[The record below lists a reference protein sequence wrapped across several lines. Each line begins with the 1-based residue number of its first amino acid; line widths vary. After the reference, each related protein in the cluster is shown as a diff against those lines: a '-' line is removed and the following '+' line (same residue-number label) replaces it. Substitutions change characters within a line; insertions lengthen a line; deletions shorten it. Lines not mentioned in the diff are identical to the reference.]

1 MDKIIKNAKL
11 SFGGAVS
18 DPSWNVP
25 GQYKD
30 RQTQYYMG
38 ETDRFKKKFLKYAS
52 DFFDAT
58 AQGLYGPDEAEW
70 VPCKIRLAEVV
81 RPSSAIQREFDDY
94 KQLLLEE
101 PALPY
106 IPQGTKYTFMGSIWL
121 MINPL
126 NVSNGDGGGIVRRC
140 RATWNHLDY
149 YGNVLQEPLVIETDR
164 ASANSDDSQQWDNIT
179 KGYFN
184 ITCQSNQWTNQ
195 LNTNSRLILG
205 KGAYRITGFT
215 DFFED
220 FTGDF
225 DSTRL
230 IRFTARYEEPNDEI
244 DDMVRRVAGG
254 LTFSWDIDLGGTP
267 TITVGQSAAL
277 TPVSRRNGVI
287 VANTAELPVSY
298 GWESSD
304 ETVCTVD
311 NGGNITGISSGSAK
325 ILCVLMQNPTV
336 STEYAVTVEGAG
348 SADKVAFL
356 QDIPEEM
363 RMFETVSIEAA
374 WFENGEITEDH
385 VKITV
390 SGPES
395 AAYTADING
404 NRATITCYAG
414 STIPLTVKASHG
426 NESVSAEITLK
437 GI

>member
-11 SFGGAVS
+11 SFGTTVS

-106 IPQGTKYTFMGSIWL
+106 IPQGTKFNCMGSIWL
-121 MINPL
+121 MMNPL

-195 LNTNSRLILG
+195 LGTNSRLVLG

-215 DFFED
+215 DFFEE

-244 DDMVRRVAGG
+244 DDMKRRIAGG
-254 LTFSWDIDLGGTP
+254 LTFRWDIDITGTP
-267 TITVGQSAAL
+267 VITEGTAASL
-277 TPVSRRNGVI
+277 TPISRRNGEI
-287 VANTAELPVSY
+287 VTNTDELPVSY

-304 ETVCTVD
+304 ESVCTVD
-311 NGGNITGISSGSAK
+311 ETGNITGIAAGTAK
-325 ILCVLMQNPTV
+325 ISCVLLQNPEFMA
-336 STEYAVTVEGAG
+336 EYSVDVEGAG
-348 SADKVAFL
+348 SGNKVAFL
-356 QDIPEEM
+356 QDVPVEM
-363 RMFETVSIEAA
+363 RMFETASIEAA
-374 WFENGEITEDH
+374 WFENGEITDNH
-385 VKITV
+385 VKITA

-395 AAYTADING
+395 TAYTAEVSE
-404 NRATITCYAG
+404 NRVTITCYSG
-414 STIPLTVKASHG
+414 SNTPLTITASHG
-426 NESVSAEITLK
+426 NDSISAEIALK